1 MKNKKLISI
10 MFVSLLLIAVSVITT
25 NVFAQTKVKTAM
37 MKDCC
42 MMKDG
47 KMMQMKSGKMM
58 PMDKDMTMKNGTKVM
73 TNGDCIMKNGE
84 KMTMKEG
91 ECMDMNGKM
100 DNCDMM
106 HKDSKSTTKMK
117 NGKHDM
123 ATMYTCPMHPEV
135 VKDKAGKCPKCGMD
149 LVVKK

>member
-1 MKNKKLISI
+1 MKNRKMISI
-10 MFVSLLLIAVSVITT
+10 VFVSVLFLSIASFTT
-25 NVFAQTKVKTAM
+25 TSALAQTKVKTAM

-73 TNGDCIMKNGE
+73 TNGEYIMKNGE
-84 KMTMKEG
+84 KMQMKEG
-91 ECMDMNGKM
+91 ECMDMDGKM
-100 DNCDMM
+100 DMGSMM
-106 HKDSKSTTKMK
+106 NTDSKSATKMK
-117 NGKHDM
+117 SDTHM
-123 ATMYTCPMHPEV
+123 AATYTCPMHPEV
-135 VKDKAGKCPKCGMD
+135 IKDKAGKCPKCGMD